1 MRLLRLYLNLSPDSS
16 RACPVE
22 RVSTAFRVSPC
33 ASARCD
39 ASMRS
44 QPSPGADLIDSA
56 AAAHPRA
63 KSIAVAAESAPS
75 VIFRAIVRT

>member
-1 MRLLRLYLNLSPDSS
+1 MRLLRLYLNFVPGFLTGVPGGACQHSLSCESLRQRPL
-16 RACPVE
+16 R
-22 RVSTAFRVSPC
+22 RVHAL
-33 ASARCD
+33 AAI
-39 ASMRS
+39 
-44 QPSPGADLIDSA
+44 PGADLIDSA